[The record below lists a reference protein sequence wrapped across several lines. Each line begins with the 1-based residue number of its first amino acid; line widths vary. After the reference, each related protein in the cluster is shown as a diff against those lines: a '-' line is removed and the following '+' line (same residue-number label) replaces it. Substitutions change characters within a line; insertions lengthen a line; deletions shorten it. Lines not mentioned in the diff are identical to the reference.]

1 MFNDTQSIIDFLNRL
16 IETASTPEVS
26 IFSSLLTF
34 FGIMIIS
41 GIIGYIFTRFFRS
54 RWLSFL
60 VTSASAVW
68 LYELVFIQ
76 EIPLLRIVI
85 SFILFIT
92 FLIIFG
98 IIVFVIFIKKAP
110 LTLKS

>member
-16 IETASTPEVS
+16 METASTPEVS
-26 IFSSLLTF
+26 FFSGLLTF
-34 FGIMIIS
+34 LGVMIIS

-54 RWLSFL
+54 RWLGFL
-60 VTSASAVW
+60 VTAASSLW
-68 LYELVFIQ
+68 LYELVFVQ

-85 SFILFIT
+85 SFILFIA

-98 IIVFVIFIKKAP
+98 VIVFVIFIKKAP
-110 LTLKS
+110 LVLKS